1 MEITSRYGGGGV
13 GGRGFSEE
21 SRNPRPKLVEDENKR
36 NVCFWMKNKVFI
48 IKLINKTQKIAGN
61 EIRHICV
68 FGLSSP
74 HSQSLPPLLLLLLR
88 GRERDWSVS
97 TFNFQASIILLKIGP
112 NFSQKKGPNLFNQ
125 LNRLIKLKNWNL
137 TPIKKNTHTP
147 LNFYID

>member
-88 GRERDWSVS
+88 GRERDCCVS
-97 TFNFQASIILLKIGP
+97 TFNLQASTILLKIGP
-112 NFSQKKGPNLFNQ
+112 NLSPKKE
-125 LNRLIKLKNWNL
+125 
-137 TPIKKNTHTP
+137 KKKKRTEPVQPTEPVN
-147 LNFYID
+147 

>member
-48 IKLINKTQKIAGN
+48 IKLINKTQKIARN

-74 HSQSLPPLLLLLLR
+74 HSQSLPPLLLPLLR
-88 GRERDWSVS
+88 GRERDWCVS
-97 TFNFQASIILLKIGP
+97 TFNFQASTILLKIGP
-112 NFSQKKGPNLFNQ
+112 NLSPKKRTEPVQPTEPVN
-125 LNRLIKLKNWNL
+125 
-137 TPIKKNTHTP
+137 
-147 LNFYID
+147 